1 MKTVEFKNR
10 NFKIVNLEF
19 CDNDVY
25 FNIEIGNKQMNLT
38 GEVSFNITLDCGE
51 HVIDSVD
58 LRLDQYDWE
67 HVFKSGFLNQRNRKL
82 VCEAIE
88 EIVLNEPELCGFDME
103 VWENDLMEWHEELN
117 YQIKREQCY

>member
-25 FNIEIGNKQMNLT
+25 FNIEIGSKQMNFM

-58 LRLDQYDWE
+58 LRLDEYDWE

-82 VCEAIE
+82 ICETIE
-88 EIVLNEPELCGFDME
+88 EIVFNEPELCGFDME
-103 VWENDLMEWHEELN
+103 VWENDLLEWHEDLN

>member
-1 MKTVEFKNR
+1 MKTVEFKNK

-19 CDNDVY
+19 CDKEVY
-25 FNIEIGNKQMNLT
+25 FNIEIGNKQMNLS

-103 VWENDLMEWHEELN
+103 VWENDLMEWHEDLN

>member
-19 CDNDVY
+19 CDKDVY
-25 FNIEIGNKQMNLT
+25 FSIEIGSKQMNFC
-38 GEVSFNITLDCGE
+38 GEVSFNITLENGD

-58 LRLDQYDWE
+58 LRLEQYDWE

-103 VWENDLMEWHEELN
+103 VFENDLLEWHEDLN

>member
-19 CDNDVY
+19 SDKEVY
-25 FNIEIGNKQMNLT
+25 FNIEIGNKQMNLS

-103 VWENDLMEWHEELN
+103 VFENDLMEWNEELN

>member
-10 NFKIVNLEF
+10 NFKIINLDF

-25 FNIEIGNKQMNLT
+25 FNIEIGSKQMNFC
-38 GEVSFNITLDCGE
+38 GEVSFNITLENGD

-103 VWENDLMEWHEELN
+103 VFENDLLEWHEDLN

>member
-19 CDNDVY
+19 CDKEVY
-25 FNIEIGNKQMNLT
+25 FNIEIGNKQMNLS

-103 VWENDLMEWHEELN
+103 VWENDLMEWHEDLN

>member
-19 CDNDVY
+19 CGNDVY
-25 FNIEIGNKQMNLT
+25 FNIEIGSKQMNFA

-58 LRLDQYDWE
+58 LRLDEYDWE

-82 VCEAIE
+82 ICEAIE

>member
-25 FNIEIGNKQMNLT
+25 FNIEIGTKQMNLT

-58 LRLDQYDWE
+58 LRLNEYDWE

-82 VCEAIE
+82 ICEAIE

-103 VWENDLMEWHEELN
+103 IWENDLMEWHEDLN

>member
-1 MKTVEFKNR
+1 MKTVEFKNK

-19 CDNDVY
+19 CDKEVY
-25 FNIEIGNKQMNLT
+25 FNIEIGNKQMNLS

-103 VWENDLMEWHEELN
+103 VFENDLMEWNEELN

>member
-25 FNIEIGNKQMNLT
+25 FNIEIGSKQMNLT

-103 VWENDLMEWHEELN
+103 VWENDLMEWHEDLN

>member
-25 FNIEIGNKQMNLT
+25 FNIEIGNKQMNFC

-67 HVFKSGFLNQRNRKL
+67 HVFKSGFLNHRNRKL

-103 VWENDLMEWHEELN
+103 AYENDLMEWHEELN
-117 YQIKREQCY
+117 YQIRREQCY

>member
-25 FNIEIGNKQMNLT
+25 FNIEIGSKQMNFT
-38 GEVSFNITLDCGE
+38 GEVSFNITLDCGD

-82 VCEAIE
+82 ICEAIE

-103 VWENDLMEWHEELN
+103 VWENDLLEWHEELN

>member
-25 FNIEIGNKQMNLT
+25 FSIEIGNKQMNFC

-58 LRLDQYDWE
+58 LRLEQYDWE

-103 VWENDLMEWHEELN
+103 VWENDLMEWREDLN
-117 YQIKREQCY
+117 YQIRREQCY